1 MTGTK
6 KLLKDYYDRLRTA
19 REAEAPRAAAAAL
32 ARLKGEMA
40 AQSSEAVPAP
50 RRRSIYSDPPKIVSV
65 WGGEQ
70 VSSKPAEPVMPNSSK
85 PVPRGENNVESD
97 DEDSAH

>member
-1 MTGTK
+1 MSDAK
-6 KLLKDYYDRLRTA
+6 KLLKDYYDRLRSA

-40 AQSSEAVPAP
+40 TQSSEALPAP
-50 RRRSIYSDPPKIVSV
+50 RRRSIYSDRPKIVSV
-65 WGGEQ
+65 WGGAQ
-70 VSSKPAEPVMPNSSK
+70 VSSKPAEPVMPSSSN
-85 PVPRGENNVESD
+85 PVRRGEDNVESD